1 MLAPDSGIHF
11 GKTEGFNVY
20 RGMDI
25 AVIGT
30 PHNSPVLYKMVG
42 AMLGYDTSGSL
53 HRYRVE
59 RGGYSFPMMS
69 YADKKMRNMQL
80 FFIESEI
87 GTGCGKSKTFKR
99 ELYRI
104 CFFQLPLVSRLK
116 LLRIHI

>member
-1 MLAPDSGIHF
+1 
-11 GKTEGFNVY
+11 
-20 RGMDI
+20 
-25 AVIGT
+25 
-30 PHNSPVLYKMVG
+30 MVG

-80 FFIESEI
+80 FFIESELEQAV
-87 GTGCGKSKTFKR
+87 GRARLLR
-99 ELYRI
+99 ENCTVYVFLI
-104 CFFQLPLVSRLK
+104 TPASRLK